1 MTNILIT
8 ISLALFIAQ
17 LINNL
22 VSRRQD
28 ATFKD
33 YENENDKAEVDRE
46 RSAIN
51 IPVEW
56 GPLFNFELEGKTV
69 AEWRKE
75 HGLPDKKDV

>member
-1 MTNILIT
+1 MISILFT
-8 ISLALFIAQ
+8 ISFVLFIAQ
-17 LINNL
+17 LIYNL
-22 VSRRQD
+22 VPRPQNS
-28 ATFKD
+28 TFKD
-33 YENENDKAEVDRE
+33 YENDKTEVERE
-46 RSAIN
+46 RPAIN